1 MPFAAIQ
8 RETGWI
14 FVKLIFQGHSPCTFR
29 LSLAPNGFTID
40 LLPDMVGYLL
50 PHIGAGC
57 VTLGVLFSEKWQ
69 RK

>member
-1 MPFAAIQ
+1 M
-8 RETGWI
+8 
-14 FVKLIFQGHSPCTFR
+14 KLISQGPSPCTFR
-29 LSLAPNGFTID
+29 LSLAPNEFTID

>member
-14 FVKLIFQGHSPCTFR
+14 FVKLISQGHSPCTFR
-29 LSLAPNGFTID
+29 LSLAPNEFTID
-40 LLPDMVGYLL
+40 MLPDMVGYLL
-50 PHIGAGC
+50 THIGAGC